1 MFGVRGREEARGG
14 LYGCPSCR
22 GMVVAWVSSAGRRH
36 VVYDLHHHRVT
47 WLGLRRPARTRRA
60 ATLRAD
66 LYHITVDGLFYSLM
80 LGFGEMYLAK
90 FVLALDLGQVAS
102 GLVTTVPL
110 LLASLLALGC
120 PWLLR
125 RVGSFARFIGTFASL
140 QAFMLVPLAGLAVGW
155 PFIREA
161 VVARGLTWL
170 AASCVFACVTLYHF
184 GAVGTGAAWMTSTG
198 ELIPPRLRARYTAR
212 RLRLLQVAVLLAIL
226 AHGAGA
232 TMIERLLGSNARL
245 ASWGL
250 DPVLAGIAVMFLLA
264 AACRA
269 VSAWHLFRYSTPAL
283 RPGDQVKVPPREFV
297 ARFSHGDDGRF
308 LIYAIAAYAA
318 LQVAQP
324 FFNPYL
330 LRGGAMAGPAFEW
343 VVATYGPQAPYSILI
358 AAIYVGRMLVL
369 DLSGTLAHR
378 HGPRRL
384 LWMGNLALPFL
395 AVFWLFSTDF
405 VVLVAGQVATGAVLG
420 MWELGVFLMNFEA
433 IRPRERTAVLTYFT
447 VANETG
453 KTTGSLAGG
462 WMLDAMG
469 KDHGAYAAVFWT
481 SFAARAAVMGLLA
494 RVRRTRHVED
504 RAPTGS

>member
-1 MFGVRGREEARGG
+1 M
-14 LYGCPSCR
+14 
-22 GMVVAWVSSAGRRH
+22 
-36 VVYDLHHHRVT
+36 T

-66 LYHITVDGLFYSLM
+66 LYHITVDGLFYCLM

-90 FVLALDLGQVAS
+90 FVLALNLGQVAS

-110 LLASLLALGC
+110 LLASVMALAC

-125 RVGSFARFIGTFASL
+125 RMGSFARFIGAFASL
-140 QAFMLVPLAGLAVGW
+140 QAFMLLPLAGLALAW
-155 PFIREA
+155 PFMRDA
-161 VVARGLTWL
+161 VVGHGLAWL
-170 AASCVFACVTLYHF
+170 AAAVVFACVTLYHF

-198 ELIPPRLRARYTAR
+198 ELIPPRLLARYTAR
-212 RLRLLQVAVLLAIL
+212 RLRLLQLAVLLSIL

-232 TMIERLLGSNARL
+232 TMIERLLSSDATL
-245 ASWGL
+245 SSWGL
-250 DPVLAGIAVMFLLA
+250 DPVLAGIAVMFIVA

-283 RPGDQVKVPPREFV
+283 APADQVKVTPRDFV

-330 LRGGAMAGPAFEW
+330 LRGGAMSGPAFDW

-369 DLSGTLAHR
+369 DLSGTIAHR

-405 VVLVAGQVATGAVLG
+405 LVLMVGQVATGAVLG
-420 MWELGVFLMNFEA
+420 MWELGIFLMNFEA
-433 IRPRERTAVLTYFT
+433 IRPRERTAMLTYFML
-447 VANETG
+447 ANESG

-462 WMLDAMG
+462 LMLDAMG
-469 KDHGAYAAVFWT
+469 KEHGAYAAVFWT
-481 SFAARAAVMGLLA
+481 SFAARAAVVGLLA
-494 RVRRTRHVED
+494 RVRRTRSIAD
-504 RAPTGS
+504 PAPADP

>member
-1 MFGVRGREEARGG
+1 M
-14 LYGCPSCR
+14 
-22 GMVVAWVSSAGRRH
+22 
-36 VVYDLHHHRVT
+36 T

-66 LYHITVDGLFYSLM
+66 LYHITVDGIFYALM

-110 LLASLLALGC
+110 LLASVMALGC

-125 RVGSFARFIGTFASL
+125 RVGSFSRFIGLFASM
-140 QAFMLVPLAGLAVGW
+140 QAFMLVPLAGLAIVW
-155 PFIREA
+155 PFMREA
-161 VVARGLTWL
+161 VVAHGLAGP
-170 AASCVFACVTLYHF
+170 AAAVVFACVTLYHF

-212 RLRLLQVAVLLAIL
+212 RLRLLQIAVLLAIL

-232 TMIERLLGSNARL
+232 TMIERLLASNATL

-250 DPVLAGIAVMFLLA
+250 DPVLAGIAVMFLIA
-264 AACRA
+264 AACRG
-269 VSAWHLFRYSTPAL
+269 VSAWHLFRYSAPAM
-283 RPGDQVKVPPREFV
+283 RPADQAKVAPRDLV

-330 LRGGAMAGPAFEW
+330 LRGGAMAGPAFDW

-358 AAIYVGRMLVL
+358 ASIYVGRMLVL
-369 DLSGTLAHR
+369 DLSGTIAHR

-384 LWMGNLALPFL
+384 LWLGNLALPFL

-405 VVLVAGQVATGAVLG
+405 IALVVGQVATGAVFG

-433 IRPRERTAVLTYFT
+433 IRPRERTAVLTYFM
-447 VANETG
+447 VANEAG

-494 RVRRTRHVED
+494 RVRRTRPIDGDDPVAADGEGPSV
-504 RAPTGS
+504 R

>member
-1 MFGVRGREEARGG
+1 M
-14 LYGCPSCR
+14 
-22 GMVVAWVSSAGRRH
+22 
-36 VVYDLHHHRVT
+36 YDLHHHRVT

-110 LLASLLALGC
+110 LLASVMALWS
-120 PWLLR
+120 PRLLR
-125 RVGSFARFIGTFASL
+125 RVGSFSRFIGTLASL
-140 QAFMLVPLAGLAVGW
+140 QAFMLVPLAALALGW
-155 PFIREA
+155 PFMRDA
-161 VVARGLTWL
+161 VANSGLVGL
-170 AASCVFACVTLYHF
+170 AAACVFGCVTLYHF

-198 ELIPPRLRARYTAR
+198 ELIPARLRARYTAR

-232 TMIERLLGSNARL
+232 TMIERVLASNAVL
-245 ASWGL
+245 SSWGL
-250 DPVLAGIAVMFLLA
+250 DPVLAGIAVMFLVA

-269 VSAWHLFRYSTPAL
+269 VSAWHLFRYSAPSM
-283 RPGDQVKVPPREFV
+283 RPVDQAKVKPRDLV

-324 FFNPYL
+324 FVNPYL
-330 LRGGAMAGPAFEW
+330 LRGGAMAGPAFDW

-369 DLSGTLAHR
+369 DFSGTIAHR

-384 LWMGNLALPFL
+384 LWVGNIALPFL

-405 VVLVAGQVATGAVLG
+405 LALLAGQVATGAVFG
-420 MWELGVFLMNFEA
+420 MWELGIFLMNFEA

-447 VANETG
+447 VANESG
-453 KTTGSLAGG
+453 KTVGSLAGG
-462 WMLDAMG
+462 GILDAMG
-469 KDHGAYAAVFWT
+469 KDHGAYVAVFWT

-494 RVRRTRHVED
+494 RVRRTRPLDEGD
-504 RAPTGS
+504 GQPPDAR